1 MRIAALCLTFLF
13 AASPA
18 TAASYMVGTW
28 FGRGQPENKQSM
40 YIDRMRADGSWRGE
54 YRTCIKGKPPADWV
68 QLGRWSLS
76 GDVLSLSVETVNGV
90 LAPRLDTYKMLGHDA
105 HSQKYLSMDRNFPY
119 TPQRVADNYQMPS
132 CQLIS

>member
-1 MRIAALCLTFLF
+1 MRAPFVCLIALL

-18 TAASYMVGTW
+18 SAASYMVGTW
-28 FGRGQPENKQSM
+28 FGRGQPGDKQAM

-54 YRTCIKGKPPADWV
+54 YRTCIKGKKPLDQV

-76 GDVLSLSVETVNGV
+76 GDLLSLSVETVNGV
-90 LAPRLDTYKMLGHDA
+90 AEPRLDTYKMLGHDA
-105 HSQKYLSMDRNFPY
+105 HSQKYISMDKNFPY
-119 TPQRVADNYQMPS
+119 TPQRVPDNYQMPS